1 MILNYYED
9 YIEKANEIK
18 LFPSAPTECK
28 KSADELISK
37 FVDPAD
43 IENYLLRLE
52 KMY

>member
-9 YIEKANEIK
+9 YIEKAKAIK
-18 LFPSAPTECK
+18 LFPSAPSECK
-28 KSADELISK
+28 LAADDLIAK